1 MARVGDRL
9 SDGLWVRWGKGTV
22 GTVAVLVGVVALG
35 SMSLVGAAAQS
46 PALILTPAGVDFG
59 VAEVGETLAQ
69 VITATN
75 DTDDPL
81 SLGAIVVE
89 GDMLSKADDSCQD
102 STLDPGGECEVR
114 VTFNPTSEGEFSGVV
129 EFEVLGADTEIAG
142 LFGVGVVSSSS
153 TTTSDPPPTTS
164 VSTTSPTSVPASTT
178 TSTPLPASDRER
190 LAQCEQ
196 RAASATVRFAP
207 ALEMTVGE
215 AERFVAVASV
225 EDDVTATSTDTPTTV
240 ASVALRCEVQ
250 AQLRGKDFEID
261 PGDFQPGSFLDRP
274 TITWSWDVTA
284 EKTGERTLT
293 LEIRSIAVIEGRR
306 IEGAG
311 GELFTSTIQI
321 DARPE
326 GLWARSKRWFAEIVD
341 HPLVR
346 GLSSLL
352 VVAATLAAV
361 WGWLLKRPWPW
372 ARPHPATE
380 ADEDGEDF
388 EGTDGDV

>member
-9 SDGLWVRWGKGTV
+9 SDGLWVRWAKGTV

-35 SMSLVGAAAQS
+35 STSLVGAGAQS
-46 PALILTPAGVDFG
+46 PALTLTPAAVDFG
-59 VAEVGETLAQ
+59 VAEVGETLEQ

-75 DTDDPL
+75 NTDDLL

-102 STLDPGGECEVR
+102 STLDPGGACEVR
-114 VTFNPTSEGEFSGVV
+114 VTFKPTSEGEFSGVV
-129 EFEVLGADTEIAG
+129 ELQVLGAGMEIAG
-142 LFGVGVVSSSS
+142 LFGVGVVSS
-153 TTTSDPPPTTS
+153 TTTTDPPPTTS

-215 AERFVAVASV
+215 ADRFVVVASV
-225 EDDVTATSTDTPTTV
+225 EEDAPTTV

-250 AQLRGKDFEID
+250 AQLRGRDFDID

-293 LEIRSIAVIEGRR
+293 LEIRSIAVIDGRR

-311 GELFTSTIQI
+311 GELFTSTIHI

-326 GLWARSKRWFAEIVD
+326 GLWARSKGWFAEIVD

-380 ADEDGEDF
+380 VDEDGEDF